1 MKIFSRIMLALIFVF
16 LVAMCVLEDWL
27 ATSALQTLQDDCTR
41 IEALSLD
48 LENLSDMQL
57 SLAVD
62 TLEYNWTNNESNL
75 CYLVNHKSIQE
86 VGMEIAKLKVYQ
98 AENDVKEF
106 RASLEAVKFYSH
118 SYRHFMGANLHNV
131 I

>member
-1 MKIFSRIMLALIFVF
+1 MKIFSRVMLALIFVF

-118 SYRHFMGANLHNV
+118 SYSHFMGANLHNV

>member
-1 MKIFSRIMLALIFVF
+1 MKIFSRVMLALIFVF

-27 ATSALQTLQDDCTR
+27 ATSALQILQDDCAR

-48 LENLSDMQL
+48 RENLSDIQL

-106 RASLEAVKFYSH
+106 RASLEAVKFYSQICT
-118 SYRHFMGANLHNV
+118 M
-131 I
+131 

>member
-1 MKIFSRIMLALIFVF
+1 MILLI
-16 LVAMCVLEDWL
+16 A
-27 ATSALQTLQDDCTR
+27 DDEKTIR
-41 IEALSLD
+41 NGLLSLPWAD
-48 LENLSDMQL
+48 IGIE
-57 SLAVD
+57 
-62 TLEYNWTNNESNL
+62 E
-75 CYLVNHKSIQE
+75 
-86 VGMEIAKLKVYQ
+86 VYQ